1 MGCSFSDTN
10 RILVLVTKDKEQ
22 LECLPLRKQQ
32 DYNHGWGGKSLSE
45 NHVYALD
52 KYVAYFSKE
61 KSLDFS
67 REQRINSTTQSNEE
81 LKKHILIN
89 VLKQK

>member
-32 DYNHGWGGKSLSE
+32 DYNHGWG
-45 NHVYALD
+45 
-52 KYVAYFSKE
+52 E
-61 KSLDFS
+61 KAC
-67 REQRINSTTQSNEE
+67 
-81 LKKHILIN
+81 
-89 VLKQK
+89 QKIMCTH